1 MMTHRERMDKG
12 LVYDPFD
19 EEVAKFQRDYMEL
32 LYDFNLTRPHEL
44 EKRQTLL
51 KQMFGKIGENCYIEP
66 PLHSNFGG
74 RHVFMGNNVYANY
87 NLTLVDDGNIYI
99 GDNVMFAPN
108 VVVATAGHPII
119 PELRMKRLQFNKD
132 VHIGKNV
139 WVGAGAILM
148 PGVKIGDNTVIGA
161 GSVVTKDIPSDVV
174 AVGNPCRVIRPIGEK
189 DKLYFYKDEV
199 IDWENL

>member
-1 MMTHRERMDKG
+1 MDKG

-19 EEVAKFQRDYMEL
+19 EEVANFQRDCMEL
-32 LYDFNLTRPHEL
+32 LYDFNLIRPHEL

-119 PELRMKRLQFNKD
+119 PELRMKGLQFNKD

-174 AVGNPCRVIRPIGEK
+174 AVGNPCRVIRQIGEK